1 VRRGR
6 QGRGVAR
13 GAIGLLAL
21 FSVACGTRLDESMI
35 RAAAGLGEVSS
46 SLASPGLGS
55 GGGVTPDASLAA
67 PNTAPTSAPAVDGAS
82 SAGATAAAGGSGA
95 TTSVAGQTAQTG
107 ASKVVQ
113 GRSAAGGATAGG
125 GSAAS
130 GGATAGAAVPGR
142 PGAAAGAAPTG
153 PSALGGGPAPATGA
167 AGSPVV
173 LGHIGDYSGV
183 VGTVLKGSDVT
194 AQVVARHI
202 NDNGGLNSHPV
213 KVITADAGGDP
224 SRALSLARDM
234 VETKGA
240 IAFVGNMWVFSG
252 AGARDYLEARKIPV
266 IGGDSTT
273 PVWNQSPMYFPVGG
287 SEAAVATGAL
297 DSLVQRN
304 KTKIGLLYCVEAEQ
318 CKIWQETA
326 EKRAAK
332 AGAQIVYRAQV
343 SLAQPDFTAECL
355 GAQRNGADGVMAG
368 VDGPSIRRLAKACS
382 QQGYR
387 PLYVTANLAVIESI
401 AQDPALDGL
410 IAPIQTFPYM
420 ADDLPG
426 AKEYAAAIKR
436 YAPTLASSP
445 ATSLVWV
452 SGALLRQVSRA
463 LPPSPKPADFLA
475 GLYQVKN
482 DSLGGLT
489 GALTYVEGKPTSD
502 IPCYF
507 LIQVAGGHFTAPDGS
522 QSHCF

>member
-1 VRRGR
+1 MHRGR
-6 QGRGVAR
+6 QWGVVAR
-13 GAIGLLAL
+13 GAVGLLAL
-21 FSVACGTRLDESMI
+21 FTAACGTRLEEAKI
-35 RAAAGLGEVSS
+35 RAAAGLGEASRSV
-46 SLASPGLGS
+46 ASPELGG
-55 GGGVTPDASLAA
+55 GGGVAPDASLAVPA
-67 PNTAPTSAPAVDGAS
+67 VAPAGGGSSSVGA
-82 SAGATAAAGGSGA
+82 AAVAGGSGA

-153 PSALGGGPAPATGA
+153 PSALGGGPAPATAAA

-202 NDNGGLNSHPV
+202 NDTGGLNGHPV

-224 SRALSLARDM
+224 SRALSLARDL
-234 VETKGA
+234 VEAKGA

-332 AGAQIVYRAQV
+332 AGAQIVFRAQV

-463 LPPSPKPADFLA
+463 LPASPKPADFLA

>member
-1 VRRGR
+1 MDRGR
-6 QGRGVAR
+6 QWSGAAR
-13 GAIGLLAL
+13 GAIGLLIL
-21 FSVACGTRLDESMI
+21 FTGACGTRLEDAKI
-35 RAAAGLGEVSS
+35 RAAAGPGEASRPV
-46 SLASPGLGS
+46 ASPGLVG
-55 GGGVTPDASLAA
+55 GGGVAPDASLAGPA
-67 PNTAPTSAPAVDGAS
+67 VAPAAGGSS
-82 SAGATAAAGGSGA
+82 SAGATAVTGGAAA
-95 TTSVAGQTAQTG
+95 TPSVAGQTAQAG
-107 ASKVVQ
+107 PLKAVRA
-113 GRSAAGGATAGG
+113 GSAAGGATTGG
-125 GSAAS
+125 GSAAA
-130 GGATAGAAVPGR
+130 GGAMAGGSASPGP

-153 PSALGGGPAPATGA
+153 PSAPGGGPAPATAAA

-202 NDNGGLNSHPV
+202 NDTGGLNGHPV

-224 SRALSLARDM
+224 SRAVSLARDL
-234 VETKGA
+234 VEAKGA

-304 KTKIGLLYCVEAEQ
+304 KKKIGVVYCVEAEQ

-355 GAQRNGADGVMAG
+355 GAQRNGAEGLMAG
-368 VDGPSIRRLAKACS
+368 VDGPSIRRLARACS

-387 PLYVTANLAVIESI
+387 PQYVTANLAVIESI

-426 AKEYAAAIKR
+426 AQEYQAAIKR

-445 ATSLVWV
+445 ATSMVWV

-463 LPPSPKPADFLA
+463 LPASPKPADFLA

-489 GALTYVEGKPTSD
+489 GALTYVEGKPTPD

-522 QSHCF
+522 RSHCF